1 MRLTLRR
8 RIIITLV
15 GVVGATVCLWYPVVA
30 ALCGFDSP
38 RFILERHLRLGLD
51 LAGGVQFSL
60 RVNVDEALDREA
72 ASALERGEAVPDAE
86 RLRRETIAQ
95 ARRTIERRVDA
106 LGVAEPLISLQGP
119 RGDRFLVQLPGLD
132 DPARVRG
139 ILQSTAMLEWKLVE
153 KGPAPSRDAL
163 LPADGPVPP
172 DAEVVT
178 GETTTGE
185 PSYFLVRRA
194 PEMTGRDLRSVRATR
209 DAFNRP
215 AVGFTLTPDGARRFG
230 DATGANVGRQL
241 AIVLDGK
248 VESAPWIEGRIAGGE
263 GVIEGTFSTQEAAD
277 LSLVLRTGALPVS
290 MTYLGGS
297 YVGPSL
303 GADSVRAG
311 LLASG
316 TGLAFVGVFL
326 LAYYKGAG
334 LNAVVCLA
342 ANLLVLLGV
351 MASFSAVL
359 TLPGMAGLALTVGM
373 GVDSSVLIFERI
385 KEERSTGRSA
395 RQAIAVGFDR
405 VWRTIFDT
413 HASSLIAAAF
423 LFRFGTGPVRGF
435 ATTLSVGLLANM
447 FTSVFVSRTIF
458 QMMASR
464 GGRLSI

>member
-1 MRLTLRR
+1 MRLTLRW
-8 RIIITLV
+8 RIVITLV
-15 GVVGATVCLWYPVVA
+15 GVVGASVCLWYPVVA
-30 ALCGFDSP
+30 ALCGVGSP

-60 RVNVDEALDREA
+60 RVNVEEALDREA
-72 ASALERGEAVPDAE
+72 ASALERGEAAPDAE

-106 LGVAEPLISLQGP
+106 LGVAEPLISLQGA
-119 RGDRFLVQLPGLD
+119 RGNRILVQLPGVD
-132 DPARVRG
+132 DPERVRD
-139 ILQSTAMLEWKLVE
+139 ILQSTAILEWKLVE
-153 KGPAPSRDAL
+153 RGPAQSRDAL
-163 LPADGPVPP
+163 LARGVAPP

-178 GETTTGE
+178 GEMPTGE
-185 PSYFLVRRA
+185 PSYFLVRRTA
-194 PEMTGRDLRSVRATR
+194 AMTGRDLRSVRASR

-215 AVGFTLTPDGARRFG
+215 AVGFSLTPDGARQFA
-230 DATGANVGRQL
+230 DVTGANVGRQL

-263 GVIEGTFSTQEAAD
+263 GVIEGTFTAQEAAD

-290 MTYLGGS
+290 MTYMGGA

-311 LLASG
+311 MMASL
-316 TGLAFVGVFL
+316 TGLALVGAFL

-351 MASFSAVL
+351 MASLSAVL
-359 TLPGMAGLALTVGM
+359 TLPGMAGLILTVGM
-373 GVDSSVLIFERI
+373 GVDSNVLIFERI
-385 KEERSTGRSA
+385 REELSIGRSA
-395 RQAIAVGFDR
+395 RQAVTVGFDR
-405 VWRTIFDT
+405 VWRTILDT
-413 HASSLIAAAF
+413 HVSSLVAAAF
-423 LFRFGTGPVRGF
+423 LFQFGTGPVRGF
-435 ATTLSVGLLANM
+435 ATTLTIGLLANV

-458 QMMASR
+458 EMTLL
-464 GGRLSI
+464 GGREPSL